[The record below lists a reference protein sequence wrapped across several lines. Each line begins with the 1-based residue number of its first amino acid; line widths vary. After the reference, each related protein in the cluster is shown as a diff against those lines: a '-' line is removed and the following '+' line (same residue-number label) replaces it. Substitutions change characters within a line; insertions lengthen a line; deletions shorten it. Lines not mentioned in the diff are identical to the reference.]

1 VTPRWGAAAVGLA
14 LVLLLAP
21 AAGAEVRQMEA
32 VGALPLAPDA
42 RHASP
47 PRDVAVRLALNEA
60 VRRVALDLVPD
71 LESGAAAEFL
81 PEVLGDEPFDYTTR
95 FRILEDRGERP
106 ALFSDDPA
114 VEFEYVVVV
123 EAHIDAD
130 RVEKRLV
137 DAGLLAVSRAGAPTR
152 DLRLV
157 VEKLGSFAA
166 YAALRA
172 ALIEGVGVKSALP
185 VELERRRAVLLV
197 RTPDDAPQL
206 LEELL
211 LAAPPELLITP
222 LDASEDVL
230 TLRVELEA
238 LPEGADSR
246 APPGGAGGAA
256 RRD

>member
-1 VTPRWGAAAVGLA
+1 VTPRRGATACGLA
-14 LVLLLAP
+14 LALLLAS

-32 VGALPLAPDA
+32 VGAVPLAPDA

-47 PRDVAVRLALNEA
+47 LRDIAVRMALNEA
-60 VRRVALDLVPD
+60 VRRVALDLVPGM
-71 LESGAAAEFL
+71 EPEEAAEFL

-95 FRILEDRGERP
+95 FRIIEDRGERP
-106 ALFSDDPA
+106 ALFVEDPE

-137 DAGLLAVSRAGAPTR
+137 DAGLLVAGSDGAPHR

-157 VEKLGSFAA
+157 VEDLGSFAA
-166 YAALRA
+166 YAALRET
-172 ALIEGVGVKSALP
+172 LIERVGVRSARP
-185 VELERRRAVLLV
+185 VEMERGRAVLV
-197 RTPDDAPQL
+197 VNTAADPWKL

-222 LDASEDVL
+222 VDAREDVL
-230 TLRVELEA
+230 TLRIALEA
-238 LPEGADSR
+238 LPAGAGIDAPR
-246 APPGGAGGAA
+246 ARPGGAAPGN
-256 RRD
+256 